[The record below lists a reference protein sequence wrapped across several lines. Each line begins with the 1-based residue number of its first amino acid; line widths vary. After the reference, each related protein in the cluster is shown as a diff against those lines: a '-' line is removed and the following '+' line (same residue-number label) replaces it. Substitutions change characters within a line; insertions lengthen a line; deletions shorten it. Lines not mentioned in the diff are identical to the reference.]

1 MVSSSEGE
9 EEVGGEFLGSSSGA
23 GGEVG
28 GAAVTRGEPGN
39 EKMESLA

>member
-9 EEVGGEFLGSSSGA
+9 EEVGGSFSGSSSGA
-23 GGEVG
+23 GGEVD
-28 GAAVTRGEPGN
+28 GATVTRGGPGK